1 MARLPLHVSKM
12 LYQIGEIR
20 DAMRRLKPSLKAAVL
35 REIVSKVNKLVKTHV
50 KELKKDPEARPRL
63 ASHAFNTAAGL
74 MAYIAKRSRAE
85 AVEAASENEVEAAE
99 MAEDE
104 AEDEAGDEA
113 AQPAA
118 FVELSCSALTLR
130 VAGARNQEIGSDIR
144 GA

>member
-35 REIVSKVNKLVKTHV
+35 REIEGKVNKLVKTHV
-50 KELKKDPEARPRL
+50 KEFKKDPEARPRL

-85 AVEAASENEVEAAE
+85 AVEAAE

-104 AEDEAGDEA
+104 AEDEAGNEA